1 MLRADFFAR
10 LGMLVVE
17 DFLDG
22 ESCRKLRHEVRESAS
37 TPAAV
42 WKENGKVVDEE
53 ARRTT
58 RAKVTKTTESLV
70 KRKLLALRPRLEGHF
85 GVPLRGVQRPQFL
98 IYRPGDFFECHVDN
112 DTDPGSPRYLRQRR
126 ISAVVFL
133 NGRRRSG
140 DHKVST
146 GGGLT
151 FRGLIDDPRLKSR
164 GFRVMAETGLL
175 IAFRSN
181 LAHAVTPLAHGA
193 RYTVVTWYV

>member
-22 ESCRKLRHEVRESAS
+22 ESCRTLRREVRESAS

-42 WKENGKVVDEE
+42 WKEDEKVVDAE

-58 RAKVTKTTESLV
+58 RAKVAKAIEARV
-70 KRKLLALRPRLEGHF
+70 KRKLLELRPRLERHF
-85 GVPLRGVQRPQFL
+85 GVSLRGVQRPQFL

-112 DTDPGSPRYLRQRR
+112 DTDPGSPRYLRQRC
-126 ISAVVFL
+126 ISAVLFL
-133 NGRRRSG
+133 NGPRRSG
-140 DHKVST
+140 DQEVST

-151 FRGLIDDPRLKSR
+151 FPGLIDDPRLKLR
-164 GFRVMAETGLL
+164 GFRVRAEAGLL

-181 LAHAVTPLAHGA
+181 LAHAVSPVTHGA
-193 RYTVVTWYV
+193 RYTVVSWYV